1 VNILAD
7 KPARFDIEDNPEA
20 NSNDPW
26 YASALAGNA
35 AIASYG
41 PTIEKEAREQ
51 GVDPDLAKAIAYAE
65 NSRGHYFGSAKAAE
79 GLDMADSFLPM
90 NINPSI
96 WGGLGID
103 RKSASDYLTNI
114 RAGITLIK
122 RIAGRIDDP
131 SPEKVAS
138 IWNYAGRERVNDFGA
153 YVGRMYRERPWED

>member
-1 VNILAD
+1 
-7 KPARFDIEDNPEA
+7 
-20 NSNDPW
+20 
-26 YASALAGNA
+26 
-35 AIASYG
+35 
-41 PTIEKEAREQ
+41 
-51 GVDPDLAKAIAYAE
+51 
-65 NSRGHYFGSAKAAE
+65 
-79 GLDMADSFLPM
+79 MADSFLPM

-103 RKSASDYLTNI
+103 RKSARDYLTNI

-122 RIAGRIDDP
+122 RIAERMDDT